1 MPYKSTFTYVNE
13 IPADAEK
20 VEKVRDKSPREL
32 YWSPSQKK
40 FYCKYYKD
48 DKLLRMRELQ
58 PGKKGYVYARSTEG
72 KSICIVM
79 NKWLKDHGI
88 DPATQPMVDREAAV
102 TRTEAA
108 NEVPIDNN
116 PKKEAD
122 DNDEIRIEED

>member
-88 DPATQPMVDREAAV
+88 DPTTITNTPQDS

-122 DNDEIRIEED
+122 DDDEIRIEE